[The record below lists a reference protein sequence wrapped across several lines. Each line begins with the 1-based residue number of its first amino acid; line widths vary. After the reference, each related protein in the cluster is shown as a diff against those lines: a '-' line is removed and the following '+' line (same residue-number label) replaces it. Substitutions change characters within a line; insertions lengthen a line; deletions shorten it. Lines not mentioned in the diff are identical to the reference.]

1 MIALIVIW
9 LCGAPLSSLFVDLK
23 DPSADEIL
31 IYAAQFLRTIVCFYV
46 PLAFVNI
53 IRFTIQG
60 MGFSRL
66 AVLAG
71 AFEMVARTIIAL
83 LTPIWGYNVA
93 CFANPA
99 AWVMADL
106 FLIPAFFYC
115 LKTVKFRLW

>member
-1 MIALIVIW
+1 ML
-9 LCGAPLSSLFVDLK
+9 APSIEELVSAKIDLTEYRISRIIFK
-23 DPSADEIL
+23 LAVEM
-31 IYAAQFLRTIVCFYV
+31 AATM
-46 PLAFVNI
+46 N
-53 IRFTIQG
+53 
-60 MGFSRL
+60 
-66 AVLAG
+66 VLAG